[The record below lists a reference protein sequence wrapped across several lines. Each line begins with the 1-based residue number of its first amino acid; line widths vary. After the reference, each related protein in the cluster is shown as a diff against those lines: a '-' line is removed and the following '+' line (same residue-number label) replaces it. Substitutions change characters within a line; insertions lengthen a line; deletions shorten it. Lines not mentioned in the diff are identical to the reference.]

1 MKLKCSSN
9 VPTRIPLNSK
19 RIPSQFSGTYLK
31 NKPSE
36 PTKMKE
42 LKTKPR
48 NIILENDVKY
58 KLSKFQTDGIP
69 KNTVSKRPQSNEQ
82 MTRKYKKPDNEY
94 NFNYGNAININ
105 QFNKPNTSQVDSR
118 IYNSIKGNPNN
129 FPKIDNS
136 HIQYRVNSPP
146 VFNKENRY
154 KHLNQNQ
161 QIYHEERNIKE
172 IYNYPPHHVLENPS
186 GPNDSINENSAK
198 KNTTNSFNPNDSN
211 SKSSYKKRNENKKTN
226 VQYSKVK
233 INLESN
239 FRTKKP
245 VNNVNDNSPN
255 IKEEEEGMINKIK
268 NEDKINQIK
277 KLDLNYESIDQIIN
291 ATQDKE
297 LIEKSKKENVG
308 GDRNKAKKEMIKGK
322 TSDNFNNDKIKLN
335 EQIQKLQKV
344 LKTKEE
350 IIKKLE
356 KENLELVSG
365 NKKNY
370 ELNNMIDKINEQLKS
385 TKVGQPNDIME
396 FKNQFKI
403 DKNELLKD
411 TKNKDEIIEEKDKE
425 ILKLNEKIHTLNKNF
440 SITNNKN
447 IKEIFKLKSTN
458 SKLLKELNKEKEK
471 NLNGLKESNKKMEEM
486 NIKENDLNK
495 KELELKANEINIKEI
510 EEKLLKEKEEIKNK
524 LENLKSF
531 ELQLKKK
538 ENEINNREK
547 NMNGLE
553 VKLMEKENEI
563 NNKMKNMM
571 KLKSSSNENELNTI
585 EKNLKDR
592 EIQIKEKEKQINER
606 TKFLEQMEYEFEN
619 QQSQF
624 NKEKKNYTDNFN
636 NLKKEIENL
645 NKKKI
650 ELENSIKMQMEQLK
664 NLTPKSFN
672 TNNNLMNMNMGS
684 NMNSNT
690 NNNMNINM
698 NNNMNNNIMNNM
710 AQFMNNM
717 MMNPMN
723 FPMFNNNTPMNNMN
737 NMNFLPQNNMNVNMN
752 QINNQNLN
760 PNSSNNNNN
769 VQNNQNKKSIKR
781 SVRKTQP
788 LDFYKEPTL
797 IGLQNIGATC
807 FMNATLQCLSQTED
821 LTNYF
826 LDGDRSFN
834 KIMNNNIALKNKNDL
849 QLSPVYLELVKNL
862 WNKNNIRGYFEPK
875 RFMITVEEMN
885 PVFKLGQ
892 AGDSK
897 DFIIFIL
904 EQFHNEL
911 KKVVQNNTND
921 DNITINQY
929 NQQQTFAY
937 FFEEF
942 KKQTSII
949 SDIFFGIQETN
960 NICLNCKNYFSRQ
973 GKPFPI
979 CYNYQI
985 FNNIIFPLQE
995 VKNYR
1000 YSNNNR
1006 INAVTL
1012 EDCFYYNQKTDL
1024 FTGDNK
1030 NYCNICKQTCD
1041 SNYTSKIYSAP
1052 NTLVLILNRGK
1063 NNCFNVKLN
1072 FTETLDITDFV
1083 SVKPNRIVYDLYG
1096 VITHYGESGPSAH
1109 FLAFCKSYLNNKWY
1123 RYNDAVVTEV
1133 KNVQKDV
1140 IDFANPYILF
1150 YKQQN

>member
-1 MKLKCSSN
+1 MDKYTYNASSKM
-9 VPTRIPLNSK
+9 PRNSK
-19 RIPSQFSGTYLK
+19 KIQPPVSGHYF
-31 NKPSE
+31 NYKPSE
-36 PTKMKE
+36 PTKITQN
-42 LKTKPR
+42 KTKSI
-48 NIILENDVKY
+48 NIVFDKNKNY
-58 KLSKFQTDGIP
+58 KLSTKYQTDGHP
-69 KNTVSKRPQSNEQ
+69 KNSVSHQRPQSNDE
-82 MTRKYKKPDNEY
+82 MNRKNKKQNNEY
-94 NFNYGNAININ
+94 HLYFNYDKYINDNIIN
-105 QFNKPNTSQVDSR
+105 NSNIGQTETIFKPK
-118 IYNSIKGNPNN
+118 KGTNN
-129 FPKIDNS
+129 FPKINNS
-136 HIQYRVNSPP
+136 QFQNRLNSPP
-146 VFNKENRY
+146 VLNKENNY
-154 KHLNQNQ
+154 KYLNRNQ
-161 QIYHEERNIKE
+161 QIAHEERNIKE
-172 IYNYPPHHVLENPS
+172 IYNYPRNHVLENPS
-186 GPNDSINENSAK
+186 GPNDSINESSAK

-233 INLESN
+233 MNLESN
-239 FRTKKP
+239 FRTRKP

-255 IKEEEEGMINKIK
+255 IKEEEEGIINKIK

-277 KLDLNYESIDQIIN
+277 KLDLNYESIDQINN

-297 LIEKSKKENVG
+297 LKEKSKKENVG

-322 TSDNFNNDKIKLN
+322 TSNNFNNDKIKLN

-344 LKTKEE
+344 LKTKDE

-411 TKNKDEIIEEKDKE
+411 IKNKDEIIEEKDKE
-425 ILKLNEKIHTLNKNF
+425 ILKLNEKIQTLNKNF
-440 SITNNKN
+440 SITNKKN
-447 IKEIFKLKSTN
+447 NKEIFKLKSTN
-458 SKLLKELNKEKEK
+458 SKLLKELNEEKKK
-471 NLNGLKESNKKMEEM
+471 NLNSFDESNKKMEEM

-495 KELELKANEINIKEI
+495 KELELKANEINIREI

-717 MMNPMN
+717 MMNPMS

-737 NMNFLPQNNMNVNMN
+737 NMNFLPQNNMNMN
-752 QINNQNLN
+752 QINNPNLN
-760 PNSSNNNNN
+760 PNSSNSNNNA
-769 VQNNQNKKSIKR
+769 QNNPNKKSIKR
-781 SVRKTQP
+781 SIRKTQP

-885 PVFKLGQ
+885 PLFKLGQ

-911 KKVVQNNTND
+911 KKVVQNNSND

-960 NICLNCKNYFSRQ
+960 NICLNCKYYFSRQ

-1123 RYNDAVVTEV
+1123 RYNDAVVSEV

>member
-1 MKLKCSSN
+1 MDKYTYNASSKM
-9 VPTRIPLNSK
+9 PRNSK
-19 RIPSQFSGTYLK
+19 KIQPPVSGHYF
-31 NKPSE
+31 NYKPSE
-36 PTKMKE
+36 PTKITPN
-42 LKTKPR
+42 KTKSI
-48 NIILENDVKY
+48 NIVFDKNKNY
-58 KLSKFQTDGIP
+58 KLSTKYQTDGHP
-69 KNTVSKRPQSNEQ
+69 KNSVSHQRPQSNDE
-82 MTRKYKKPDNEY
+82 MNRKNKKQNNEY
-94 NFNYGNAININ
+94 HLYFNYDKYINDKIIN
-105 QFNKPNTSQVDSR
+105 NPNTGQTET
-118 IYNSIKGNPNN
+118 IFKPKKGTNN
-129 FPKIDNS
+129 FPKINNS
-136 HIQYRVNSPP
+136 QFQNRLNSPP
-146 VFNKENRY
+146 VLNKENNY
-154 KHLNQNQ
+154 KHLNRNQ
-161 QIYHEERNIKE
+161 QIVHEERNIKE
-172 IYNYPPHHVLENPS
+172 IYNYPRNHVLENPS
-186 GPNDSINENSAK
+186 GPNDSINESSAK
-198 KNTTNSFNPNDSN
+198 KNTTNSFHPNDSN

-233 INLESN
+233 MNLESN
-239 FRTKKP
+239 FMTRKP

-255 IKEEEEGMINKIK
+255 IKEEEEGIINKIK

-277 KLDLNYESIDQIIN
+277 KLDLNYESIDQINN
-291 ATQDKE
+291 AIQDKE
-297 LIEKSKKENVG
+297 LKEKSKKENVG

-322 TSDNFNNDKIKLN
+322 TSNNFNNDKIKLN

-344 LKTKEE
+344 LKTKDE
-350 IIKKLE
+350 IIKKSE

-365 NKKNY
+365 NKRNY
-370 ELNNMIDKINEQLKS
+370 GLNNVIDKKNEELKN
-385 TKVGQPNDIME
+385 TKVGQTNDIME
-396 FKNQFKI
+396 NKNQFES

-411 TKNKDEIIEEKDKE
+411 IKNKEEIIAQKDAEISKLKKINLAQKKRLTIENNKIIKE
-425 ILKLNEKIHTLNKNF
+425 NIQLKTDNTKLQNKLNE
-440 SITNNKN
+440 
-447 IKEIFKLKSTN
+447 
-458 SKLLKELNKEKEK
+458 EKKK
-471 NLNGLKESNKKMEEM
+471 NLNSFDESNKKMEEM
-486 NIKENDLNK
+486 NIKENNLNK
-495 KELELKANEINIKEI
+495 KDLELKAKEISIKET
-510 EEKLLKEKEEIKNK
+510 EEKLLKEKDEILNK

-531 ELQLKKK
+531 EHQLKEK
-538 ENEINNREK
+538 ENDINNRE
-547 NMNGLE
+547 
-553 VKLMEKENEI
+553 
-563 NNKMKNMM
+563 

-592 EIQIKEKEKQINER
+592 EMQIKEKEKQINER

-885 PVFKLGQ
+885 PLFKLGQ

-911 KKVVQNNTND
+911 KKVVQNNSND

-1083 SVKPNRIVYDLYG
+1083 SVKPNRIIYDLYG
-1096 VITHYGESGPSAH
+1096 VISHYGESGPSAH

>member
-1 MKLKCSSN
+1 MKMMNNFTYNAPSKF
-9 VPTRIPLNSK
+9 PKNSK
-19 RIPSQFSGTYLK
+19 RSQQQVSAPYFNY
-31 NKPSE
+31 KPSE
-36 PTKMKE
+36 PTKIIPIG
-42 LKTKPR
+42 TKPKQYLFDKDK
-48 NIILENDVKY
+48 NY
-58 KLSKFQTDGIP
+58 KLSAKHQIDGHP
-69 KNTVSKRPQSNEQ
+69 KNSVSHQRPQSNDE
-82 MTRKYKKPDNEY
+82 MIRKNKRPNNDYKLYFNYDNIINDNLAKKPNPNQAE
-94 NFNYGNAININ
+94 AI
-105 QFNKPNTSQVDSR
+105 FK
-118 IYNSIKGNPNN
+118 SIKGTND
-129 FPKIDNS
+129 FPKVNS
-136 HIQYRVNSPP
+136 SQIKNRINSPP
-146 VFNKENRY
+146 VINKENKY
-154 KHLNQNQ
+154 KLLNQNQ
-161 QIYHEERNIKE
+161 QIYHEERKIKE
-172 IYNYPPHHVLENPS
+172 TYNYLRNHVLENPS
-186 GPNDSINENSAK
+186 GPNDSINESSAK
-198 KNTTNSFNPNDSN
+198 KNTTNSFYSN
-211 SKSSYKKRNENKKTN
+211 GKSSYNRRNEKDGKK
-226 VQYSKVK
+226 KL
-233 INLESN
+233 NLESN
-239 FRTKKP
+239 FKTRKP

-255 IKEEEEGMINKIK
+255 IKEEEEGIITKIK

-277 KLDLNYESIDQIIN
+277 KFYLNSKTLNQINN
-291 ATQDKE
+291 ATHDKE
-297 LIEKSKKENVG
+297 LMEKSKKENVG
-308 GDRNKAKKEMIKGK
+308 GDRNKTKKEMIKGK
-322 TSDNFNNDKIKLN
+322 TVNNLNNDQIN
-335 EQIQKLQKV
+335 QIQKLKKM
-344 LKTKEE
+344 LETRDE
-350 IIKKLE
+350 IINQLKKKIE
-356 KENLELVSG
+356 IISK
-365 NKKNY
+365 NKQNY
-370 ELNNMIDKINEQLKS
+370 ELNNIVNNISEELKN
-385 TKVGQPNDIME
+385 TKVGQTNDIME
-396 FKNQFKI
+396 FKNQFES

-411 TKNKDEIIEEKDKE
+411 IQNKDEIITKKDTE
-425 ILKLNEKIHTLNKNF
+425 ILKLKKSIQTQKKRLTIEYNKIV
-440 SITNNKN
+440 
-447 IKEIFKLKSTN
+447 KENLQLKADKTKLQN
-458 SKLLKELNKEKEK
+458 ELNEEKKK
-471 NLNGLKESNKKMEEM
+471 NLNSFDESNKKMEEM

-885 PVFKLGQ
+885 PLFKLGQ

-911 KKVVQNNTND
+911 KKVVQNNSND

-1096 VITHYGESGPSAH
+1096 VISHYGESGPSAH

>member
-1 MKLKCSSN
+1 MN
-9 VPTRIPLNSK
+9 R
-19 RIPSQFSGTYLK
+19 K
-31 NKPSE
+31 NK
-36 PTKMKE
+36 KQ
-42 LKTKPR
+42 
-48 NIILENDVKY
+48 N
-58 KLSKFQTDGIP
+58 
-69 KNTVSKRPQSNEQ
+69 
-82 MTRKYKKPDNEY
+82 NEY
-94 NFNYGNAININ
+94 HLYFNYDKYINDKIIN
-105 QFNKPNTSQVDSR
+105 NPNTGQTET
-118 IYNSIKGNPNN
+118 IFKPKKGTNN
-129 FPKIDNS
+129 FPKINNS
-136 HIQYRVNSPP
+136 QFQNRLNSPP
-146 VFNKENRY
+146 VLNKENNY
-154 KHLNQNQ
+154 KYLNRNQ
-161 QIYHEERNIKE
+161 QIAHEERNIKE
-172 IYNYPPHHVLENPS
+172 IYNYPRNHVLENPS
-186 GPNDSINENSAK
+186 GPNDSINESSAK
-198 KNTTNSFNPNDSN
+198 KNTTNSYNPNDSN

-233 INLESN
+233 MNLESN
-239 FRTKKP
+239 FRTRKP

-255 IKEEEEGMINKIK
+255 IKEEEEGIINKIK

-277 KLDLNYESIDQIIN
+277 KFDLNSKTLNKINN

-297 LIEKSKKENVG
+297 LMEKSKKENAG
-308 GDRNKAKKEMIKGK
+308 GDRNKTKKEMIKGK
-322 TSDNFNNDKIKLN
+322 TVNNLNNDKIN
-335 EQIQKLQKV
+335 QIQKLQKM
-344 LKTKEE
+344 LETRDE
-350 IIKKLE
+350 IINQLKKNIE
-356 KENLELVSG
+356 IISK
-365 NKKNY
+365 NKQNY
-370 ELNNMIDKINEQLKS
+370 ELNNIINNISEELKN
-385 TKVGQPNDIME
+385 TKVGQTNDIME
-396 FKNQFKI
+396 FKNQFES

-411 TKNKDEIIEEKDKE
+411 IKNKDEIIAKKDTE
-425 ILKLNEKIHTLNKNF
+425 ILKLKKSIQTQKKSHAIEYNKIV
-440 SITNNKN
+440 
-447 IKEIFKLKSTN
+447 KENLQLKADKTKLQN
-458 SKLLKELNKEKEK
+458 ELNEEKKK
-471 NLNGLKESNKKMEEM
+471 NLNSFDESNKKLKEM

-510 EEKLLKEKEEIKNK
+510 EEKLLKEKDEIKNK

-592 EIQIKEKEKQINER
+592 EIQIKEKEKQINEK

-911 KKVVQNNTND
+911 KKVVQNNSND

-1006 INAVTL
+1006 INAITL

>member
-36 PTKMKE
+36 PMKMKE

-172 IYNYPPHHVLENPS
+172 IYNYPRHHVLENPS

-233 INLESN
+233 MNLESN

-255 IKEEEEGMINKIK
+255 IKEEEEGIINKIK

-277 KLDLNYESIDQIIN
+277 KLDLNYESIDQINN

-297 LIEKSKKENVG
+297 LKEKSKKENVG

-344 LKTKEE
+344 LKTKDE
-350 IIKKLE
+350 IIKKSE

-365 NKKNY
+365 NKRNY
-370 ELNNMIDKINEQLKS
+370 GLNNVIDKKNEELKN
-385 TKVGQPNDIME
+385 TKVGQTNDIME
-396 FKNQFKI
+396 NKNQFES

-411 TKNKDEIIEEKDKE
+411 IKNKEEIIAQKDAEISKLKKINLAQKKRLTIENNKIIKE
-425 ILKLNEKIHTLNKNF
+425 NIQLKTDNTKLQNKLNE
-440 SITNNKN
+440 
-447 IKEIFKLKSTN
+447 
-458 SKLLKELNKEKEK
+458 EKKK
-471 NLNGLKESNKKMEEM
+471 NLNSFDESNKKMEEM
-486 NIKENDLNK
+486 NIKENNLNNK
-495 KELELKANEINIKEI
+495 DLELKAKEISIKET
-510 EEKLLKEKEEIKNK
+510 EEKLLKEKDEIINK
-524 LENLKSF
+524 LENLKNF

-538 ENEINNREK
+538 ENDINNRE
-547 NMNGLE
+547 
-553 VKLMEKENEI
+553 
-563 NNKMKNMM
+563 
-571 KLKSSSNENELNTI
+571 KLKSSSNENEINI
-585 EKNLKDR
+585 REKNLKDR

-606 TKFLEQMEYEFEN
+606 TKFLEQMEYEIEN
-619 QQSQF
+619 QQNQF
-624 NKEKKNYTDNFN
+624 NKEKKNYIDNFN

-645 NKKKI
+645 SKKKI

-664 NLTPKSFN
+664 NLNQKSFN
-672 TNNNLMNMNMGS
+672 INNNLINMNMGS
-684 NMNSNT
+684 NMNNNMNSKAN
-690 NNNMNINM
+690 NNNMNNNM
-698 NNNMNNNIMNNM
+698 NMNMGSNINNNMNNNIMNNM

-737 NMNFLPQNNMNVNMN
+737 NMNNMNFLPQNNMNMN
-752 QINNQNLN
+752 QINNPNLN
-760 PNSSNNNNN
+760 PNSSNSNNNA
-769 VQNNQNKKSIKR
+769 QNNPNKKSIKR
-781 SVRKTQP
+781 SIRKTQP

-885 PVFKLGQ
+885 PLFKLGQ

-911 KKVVQNNTND
+911 KKVVQNNSND

-1096 VITHYGESGPSAH
+1096 VISHYGESGPSAH